1 MGAELGRA
9 RAGEKTRTGMS
20 QAQLRDYARKP
31 KTRKRHTL
39 LRGT

>member
-20 QAQLRDYARKP
+20 QAQLRDFAKKP
-31 KTRKRHTL
+31 KRRKRHAV